1 MEASIDNSPFSLN
14 IQTHMGPGLLF
25 FGQHCNLK
33 KMTIFFFNEDLS
45 LRKIELEF
53 FFSNLLV
60 LQASK
65 ASEPYVFPFK
75 YKVPEVP
82 R

>member
-53 FFSNLLV
+53 FFFQLTC
-60 LQASK
+60 A
-65 ASEPYVFPFK
+65 AGFK
-75 YKVPEVP
+75 GL
-82 R
+82 RTIRISF